1 MGKIYSVMIILILI
15 FASFIAVGQDISKMQ
30 SSKKNVIDS
39 QIEKLKQRAEIEG
52 WTFTVGENSATN
64 YSIDELCGLV
74 EPPNWKDSV
83 DFDPLYNLTFSVP
96 EQWDW
101 RDEGGCTPIKNQ
113 GQCGS
118 CWAFATVAPL
128 ESAIKIR
135 TGENVDLSEQWL
147 VSCNK
152 AGWGCNGG
160 WWAHGY
166 HAGLTGKC
174 GGTGAVLERDFPYT
188 AYDEFCNGPYP
199 HAYLLVDSDGDG
211 DSWNYIGSEHGIPSV
226 DQIKQAIYESG
237 PISAS
242 VYVDSAFHAYT
253 GGVFTNQGN
262 GQVNHAIALVGWDD
276 NQGDDGV
283 WFLRNSWGTGWGENG
298 YMRIEYGAN
307 NVGYSACFIDDYE
320 SLDPNNVEIKINL
333 EMFRLT
339 NDPQQGD
346 FDPIE
351 LLPFDK
357 PEWYYRVGLESDGD
371 TTYQYHYNKKED
383 PENPGN
389 WWDYAHEYTWR
400 MEQDHVFYTTSPTP
414 KITIKLM
421 EYDEKIFLIDD
432 CDLADVSAKSGGGTN
447 DNTDDKREA
456 IYHGNYDLRTDILT
470 GDSTTNEGDYRV
482 TTGDGENNAE
492 VWFKITDNYIAE
504 NFFPKIDVQP
514 NYLSFGEVKKGT
526 SHEKDIE
533 IFNTAPKDPLDWVD
547 DLEWSA
553 SSDRSWI
560 SLSKNSGSLSGSKSE
575 IIKVSIDTS
584 GLGAGQTHSGN
595 IKISSNDK
603 DENVGVTVS
612 IEKARTKTYNKY
624 FETLQKFLPN
634 LFIFFEFLLK
644 NLKSI

>member
-1 MGKIYSVMIILILI
+1 MVILVLI
-15 FASFIAVGQDISKMQ
+15 FVSFAAVGQNISKIE
-30 SSKKNVIDS
+30 SNKESVIDN
-39 QIEKLKQRAEIEG
+39 QIEELKRKAEVEG

-101 RDEGGCTPIKNQ
+101 RDEGGCTSIKNQ
-113 GQCGS
+113 GNCGS
-118 CWAFATVAPL
+118 CWAFGTIAPL

-211 DSWNYIGSEHGIPSV
+211 NSWKYIGSENGIPSV
-226 DQIKQAIYESG
+226 DQIKQAIYDYG
-237 PISAS
+237 PISAA
-242 VYVDSAFHAYT
+242 VYVDTAFHTYT
-253 GGVFTNQGN
+253 GGVFTNQGS

-276 NQGDDGV
+276 NQGKDGV
-283 WFLRNSWGTGWGENG
+283 WILKNSWGTGWGENG

-320 SLDPNNVEIKINL
+320 SLDPNNIEIKIDL
-333 EMFRLT
+333 EMYRLT

-346 FDPIE
+346 FDLIE

-357 PEWYYRVGLESDGD
+357 PEWYYRVGFESDGD

-383 PENPGN
+383 PENPGS
-389 WWDYAHEYTWR
+389 WWDYAHEYTWYVD
-400 MEQDHVFYTTSPTP
+400 QDHVFYTTSPTP

-421 EYDEKIFLIDD
+421 EYDNLGD
-432 CDLADVSAKSGGGTN
+432 DLADVSAKSGGGTN
-447 DNTDDKREA
+447 DNTNDKREA
-456 IYHGNYDLRTDILT
+456 IYHGNYDLRTDSLT
-470 GDSTTNEGDYRV
+470 GDSTTDEGQYKV
-482 TTGDGENNAE
+482 TTGDGKNNAK

-504 NFFPKIDVQP
+504 KYFPDIDVQP
-514 NYLSFGEVKKGT
+514 DYLSFGEVKKGT
-526 SHEKDIE
+526 SHEKYIE

-560 SLSKNSGSLSGSKSE
+560 SFSKKSGSLSGSKSE
-575 IIKVSIDTS
+575 RVKVIIDTS

-603 DENVGVTVS
+603 DENVRVTVS
-612 IEKARTKTYNKY
+612 IEKARTKTYNRY
-624 FETLQKFLPN
+624 FVNLQKYIPN
-634 LFIFFEFLLK
+634 LFIFFELLLQK
-644 NLKSI
+644 LQYK